1 MSREKTIMTTTTRV
15 TYRHGFSGFAV
26 PDLEA
31 ASTFYREV
39 LGLDTSDGG
48 MGTLRL
54 TLPGGSGVFVY
65 PKEDYQPAVFTVMN
79 LLVPDIEQAVDALA
93 ERGVE
98 LLHYEGFGQDE
109 RGIARGEGM
118 PTGGWISDPAGNI
131 IAIMQE

>member
-1 MSREKTIMTTTTRV
+1 MATETQLTFV
-15 TYRHGFSGFAV
+15 NGFGGFAV

-31 ASTFYREV
+31 ARRFYGDV
-39 LGLDTSDGG
+39 LGLGISDVMG
-48 MGTLRL
+48 MLQL
-54 TLPGGSGVFVY
+54 TLPGGTQMIVY
-65 PKEDYQPAVFTVMN
+65 PKDDYEPAVFTVLN
-79 LLVPDIEQAVDALA
+79 LAVPDIEQAVDALA

-118 PTGGWISDPAGNI
+118 PTGGWIADPAGNI